1 MHGIPGI
8 AAKALGAVAAERANI
23 LMIAQASSENNICF
37 VVNSSEAARVVKSL
51 RSALELDLMLSHI
64 EDISAY
70 DSIAVVAVVGD
81 RMQGAPGIA
90 GKIFAALGDKGVN
103 VVAISQGSSER
114 NISMVIS
121 AQDAADAVRAIHRAF
136 ELEKLSN

>member
-1 MHGIPGI
+1 M
-8 AAKALGAVAAERANI
+8 LG
-23 LMIAQASSENNICF
+23 
-37 VVNSSEAARVVKSL
+37 
-51 RSALELDLMLSHI
+51 HI

-90 GKIFAALGDKGVN
+90 GKVFAALGDSGVN

-114 NISMVIS
+114 NISMIV
-121 AQDAADAVRAIHRAF
+121 AEADAAEAVRAIHRAF
-136 ELEKLSN
+136 ELEMPSQ